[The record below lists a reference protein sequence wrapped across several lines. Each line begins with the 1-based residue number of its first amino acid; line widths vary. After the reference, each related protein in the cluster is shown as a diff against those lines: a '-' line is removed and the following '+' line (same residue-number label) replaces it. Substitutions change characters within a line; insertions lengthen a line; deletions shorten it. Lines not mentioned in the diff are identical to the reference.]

1 MKENSNN
8 IEILK
13 AMINEN
19 FEDITKPY
27 TLIV

>member
-13 AMINEN
+13 AMIKEN

-27 TLIV
+27 ALIV

>member
-13 AMINEN
+13 AMIKEN
-19 FEDITKPY
+19 FEDITRSY
-27 TLIV
+27 TLIM

>member
-13 AMINEN
+13 AMIKEN

-27 TLIV
+27 TLIM